1 MSAAKRANGGASSSA
16 DRVKRD
22 QPHKSPSDKYPMRYW
37 EIIEGTSAAARKAQA
52 VWRQTKKTHEALRR
66 LRSKQAD
73 AQDAKAAARSLP
85 TGPERSR
92 RLQAADRRNADAR
105 RVYGNALSGA
115 NDRIART
122 MAKPTRR

>member
-16 DRVKRD
+16 DRVERD
-22 QPHKSPSDKYPMRYW
+22 QPHTSPSDKYHMRYW

-52 VWRQTKKTHEALRR
+52 VWLQTKRTHEALRK
-66 LRSKQAD
+66 LRSKQQDVA
-73 AQDAKAAARSLP
+73 DAKAAARSLP

-92 RLQAADRRNADAR
+92 RLQAADRHGADAR
-105 RVYGNALSGA
+105 RVYGNALNGA

-122 MAKPTRR
+122 MAKPTRP